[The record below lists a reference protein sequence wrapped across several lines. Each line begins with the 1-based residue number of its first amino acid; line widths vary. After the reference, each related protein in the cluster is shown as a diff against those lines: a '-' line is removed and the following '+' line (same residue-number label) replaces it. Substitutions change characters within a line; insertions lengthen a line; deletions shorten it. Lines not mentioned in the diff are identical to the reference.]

1 MKSYEMKMKFIF
13 QNETKNEIKKK
24 KYKNQFTL
32 LFSMIIFLYIQKQS
46 KQLSFFTP
54 KIFEGETTTLL

>member
-1 MKSYEMKMKFIF
+1 MKFIF
-13 QNETKNEIKKK
+13 QNEIKNEIKSKIKMKSRK